1 MTKNKTSPSDA
12 MTLKRPP
19 YQRWHGNHGG
29 LHGGTLTWWSSYL
42 FNDMMFSNI
51 NLCVFISL
59 SHCVWTFS
67 WTKRIFWWEIKMH
80 NFKDWNLF
88 YVFIVCFSKQFLII
102 RKLVVSINPV
112 WYGIGQSK
120 EEETNF
126 TTCLSTPEKLTE
138 GFPKQNKGSEI
149 GMSVTLEDM
158 SVPALSR
165 REKWSGVCIRMLFRV
180 WLVFD
185 DLVESQKIYKNI
197 LESLAFPTIET
208 VP

>member
-12 MTLKRPP
+12 MTLKMPP
-19 YQRWHGNHGG
+19 YHRWHGNHGG

-67 WTKRIFWWEIKMH
+67 WTKRIFWWELKMH

-102 RKLVVSINPV
+102 RKLQWYQLILCDMELDRAKRKKPTLPLVSLLLRNL
-112 WYGIGQSK
+112 QK
-120 EEETNF
+120 D
-126 TTCLSTPEKLTE
+126 
-138 GFPKQNKGSEI
+138 FP
-149 GMSVTLEDM
+149 
-158 SVPALSR
+158 SR
-165 REKWSGVCIRMLFRV
+165 IKAV
-180 WLVFD
+180 
-185 DLVESQKIYKNI
+185 K
-197 LESLAFPTIET
+197 
-208 VP
+208 